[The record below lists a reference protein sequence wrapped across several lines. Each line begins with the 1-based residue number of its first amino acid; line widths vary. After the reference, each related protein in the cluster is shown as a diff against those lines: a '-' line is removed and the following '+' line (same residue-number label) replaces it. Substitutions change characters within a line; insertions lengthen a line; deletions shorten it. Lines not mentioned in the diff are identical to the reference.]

1 MPVKARTKSEVP
13 SEPVKTSA
21 PRAGRRA
28 ATLKRLAKAT
38 NVTFTLEPAV
48 RRHIEGQA
56 KAAGMDLT
64 HFMQK
69 LVETHI
75 LSTVPADD
83 PLAMR
88 LQAKRDVIDLIVAR
102 ARAMDAAGQFD
113 EHFILNVVTEA
124 AKDPGFVQ
132 RYQMAT
138 TGEGLPD
145 RVAQRARVSLNQQ
158 MGRLAKSAVRAKSK
172 RNDSGKIMR
181 AQTSDGLIATYTLL
195 TKPG

>member
-1 MPVKARTKSEVP
+1 
-13 SEPVKTSA
+13 
-21 PRAGRRA
+21 
-28 ATLKRLAKAT
+28 
-38 NVTFTLEPAV
+38 
-48 RRHIEGQA
+48 
-56 KAAGMDLT
+56 
-64 HFMQK
+64 
-69 LVETHI
+69 
-75 LSTVPADD
+75 
-83 PLAMR
+83 
-88 LQAKRDVIDLIVAR
+88 
-102 ARAMDAAGQFD
+102 
-113 EHFILNVVTEA
+113 VVTEA